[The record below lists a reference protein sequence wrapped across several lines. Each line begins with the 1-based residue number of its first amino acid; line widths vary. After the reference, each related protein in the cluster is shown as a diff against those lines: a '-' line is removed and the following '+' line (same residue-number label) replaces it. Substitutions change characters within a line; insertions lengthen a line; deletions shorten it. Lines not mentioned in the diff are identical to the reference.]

1 MPMQASEIEA
11 LIKAA
16 IPDAEI
22 ELVDMAGDNNHWQ
35 AKVTSASFEGKSRVQ
50 RHQMIN
56 AALGEKL
63 GRELHALSVQ
73 TFAPGE

>member
-22 ELVDMAGDNNHWQ
+22 ELVDMAGDNDHWQ
-35 AKVTSASFEGKSRVQ
+35 AKVTSASFAGKSRVQ

-73 TFAPGE
+73 AFAPGE

>member
-35 AKVTSASFEGKSRVQ
+35 AKVTSASFAGKSRVQ